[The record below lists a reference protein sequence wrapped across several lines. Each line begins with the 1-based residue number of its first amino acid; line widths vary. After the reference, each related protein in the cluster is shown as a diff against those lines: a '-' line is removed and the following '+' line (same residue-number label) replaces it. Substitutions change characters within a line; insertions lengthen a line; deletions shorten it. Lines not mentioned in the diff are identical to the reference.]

1 MSNKEFSELSDKLD
15 RGLLLAEKRML
26 HEKAL
31 RGESVVVL
39 DSNDNIKYIPAKQ
52 VLAENPVFQ

>member
-1 MSNKEFSELSDKLD
+1 MSNKEIKDFSRKIQQGLELS
-15 RGLLLAEKRML
+15 EKRML